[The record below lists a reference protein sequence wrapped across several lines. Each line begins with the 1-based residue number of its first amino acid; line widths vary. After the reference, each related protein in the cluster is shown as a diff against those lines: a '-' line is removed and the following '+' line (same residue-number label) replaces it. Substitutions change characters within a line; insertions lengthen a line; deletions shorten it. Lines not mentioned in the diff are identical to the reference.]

1 MKTQIKRP
9 DKLLM
14 VPVII
19 WAFTFTFGTV
29 WMFILMN
36 TEKDKFIGD
45 LLLHTLLPVIAVN
58 IAVLIILF
66 ISSYYQE
73 QFRQEL
79 FSRAYLMLSNM
90 AVAALYFIM
99 MCQFSKFLN

>member
-1 MKTQIKRP
+1 MKIPVGRP

-14 VPVII
+14 LPVVV
-19 WAFTFTFGTV
+19 WAITFTFGTV

-36 TEKDKFIGD
+36 TERDKFIGD
-45 LLLHTLLPVIAVN
+45 LLLYTLLPVIAVN

-90 AVAALYFIM
+90 AAAALYFIM
-99 MCQFSKFLN
+99 MCKFSKFLN